1 MQTRAAVLTLLL
13 GWCGLGALGSGCA
26 AGVAGRIPPAAF
38 QFHEVVQNDDDRGA
52 GGWKVAQT
60 AITLTRVSRTHP
72 LQANCEVE
80 IGVPLRTG
88 KGRVPDVVVQ
98 EAAAT
103 AADQAARFTLRRR
116 PATSVE
122 LCDSF
127 LNEMRRLLGTKIPGV
142 RVRRFVE
149 PGIPQTTFVPE

>member
-1 MQTRAAVLTLLL
+1 MRPGAVLVLVL
-13 GWCGLGALGSGCA
+13 GWLVAGALGSGCA

-38 QFHEVVQNDDDRGA
+38 QFHKVVPNKGRGA

-60 AITLTRVSRTHP
+60 VITLTRVSRTHP

-80 IGVPLRTG
+80 IGVPLRSG
-88 KGRVPDVVVQ
+88 KEAVPDLMVQ
-98 EAAAT
+98 EASAV
-103 AADQAARFTLRRR
+103 AADQAARFALGRR
-116 PATSVE
+116 PVTSAE
-122 LCDSF
+122 LCDLF
-127 LNEMRRLLGTKIPGV
+127 LVELRRLLAMTIRGS